1 MSRARGA
8 AASLMGLMTSKVAV
22 AIYSVDPAFRLRLE
36 QLLRVELGYTVASV
50 TYDPAAVSRL
60 LEQSRVDTVV
70 AHAPPREHL
79 PDRTTT
85 TASTS
90 LFPLIALR

>member
-8 AASLMGLMTSKVAV
+8 AASLMDLMTSKAAV
-22 AIYSVDPAFRLRLE
+22 AIYSVDPALRLRLE
-36 QLLRVELGYTVASV
+36 ELLRAEWGYTVASI

-70 AHAPPREHL
+70 AHAPPREQLTDWRVGH
-79 PDRTTT
+79 RQ
-85 TASTS
+85 
-90 LFPLIALR
+90 RER